1 MQKVIVLFVVLILGL
16 STQAQKATICGPIV
30 AKGTSISDLGTDQI
44 QLILSAW
51 KADTLITKN
60 YNWDIQKVDT
70 LKQLSQ
76 LAKDPL
82 VIKKIY
88 KDLIAFYA
96 FHKKTEE
103 VSQLKAEIQKMELS
117 ELRDQNEILKKSGDS
132 LRALCMD
139 LQSKYSFGQELI
151 GQIEGEQEMW
161 FFVAVVL
168 ACLLIIVTILYFLK
182 NGKTEKEIV
191 YKEKKVVVHEPAED
205 QGEMMQ
211 KIADLE
217 KLYKTSLQSIQM
229 QDAEKIE
236 QQKINQEA
244 VQFLKEAQAE
254 LKKIQE
260 NKTMTAE
267 DFMRLS
273 NAVQRAITKL

>member
-1 MQKVIVLFVVLILGL
+1 MQKVIVLFIVFILGI
-16 STQAQKATICGPIV
+16 SANAQKATISGPIL
-30 AKGTSISDLGTDQI
+30 AKGTSISDIDTDQI
-44 QLILSAW
+44 HLILSAW
-51 KADTLITKN
+51 KIDTLITKN
-60 YNWDIQKVDT
+60 YKWDILKVDT

-76 LAKDPL
+76 LATDPL
-82 VIKKIY
+82 VIKKVY
-88 KDLIAFYA
+88 KDLIAFYT

-103 VSQLKAEIQKMELS
+103 AGQLKAEIQKMELN
-117 ELRDQNEILKKSGDS
+117 ELRNQNELFKKSVDS
-132 LRALCMD
+132 LHALSMD

-151 GQIEGEQEMW
+151 GQMEGEQEMW

-168 ACLLIIVTILYFLK
+168 ACLLILVTILYFLK
-182 NGKTEKEIV
+182 KGKTEKEIV

-205 QGEMMQ
+205 QGEMLQ

-244 VQFLKEAQAE
+244 VVFLKEAQAE

>member
-1 MQKVIVLFVVLILGL
+1 MQKVIVLFIVFILGI
-16 STQAQKATICGPIV
+16 SANAQKATISGPIL
-30 AKGTSISDLGTDQI
+30 AKGTSISDIDTDQI
-44 QLILSAW
+44 HLILSAW
-51 KADTLITKN
+51 KIDTLITKN
-60 YNWDIQKVDT
+60 YKWDILKVDT

-76 LAKDPL
+76 LATDPL
-82 VIKKIY
+82 VIKKVY
-88 KDLIAFYA
+88 KDLIAFYT

-103 VSQLKAEIQKMELS
+103 AGQLKAEIQKMELN
-117 ELRDQNEILKKSGDS
+117 ELRNQNELFKKSVDS
-132 LRALCMD
+132 LRALSMD

-151 GQIEGEQEMW
+151 GQMEGEQEMW

-168 ACLLIIVTILYFLK
+168 ACLLILVTILYFLK
-182 NGKTEKEIV
+182 KGKTEKEIV

-205 QGEMMQ
+205 QGEMLQ

-244 VQFLKEAQAE
+244 VVFLKEAQAE

>member
-1 MQKVIVLFVVLILGL
+1 MQKVIVLFIVFILGI
-16 STQAQKATICGPIV
+16 SANAQKATISGPIL
-30 AKGTSISDLGTDQI
+30 AKGTSISDIDTDQI
-44 QLILSAW
+44 HLILSAW
-51 KADTLITKN
+51 KIDTLITKN
-60 YNWDIQKVDT
+60 YKWDILKVDT

-76 LAKDPL
+76 LATDPL
-82 VIKKIY
+82 VIKKVY
-88 KDLIAFYA
+88 KDLIAFYT

-103 VSQLKAEIQKMELS
+103 AGQLKAEIQKMELN
-117 ELRDQNEILKKSGDS
+117 ELRNQNELFKKSVDS
-132 LRALCMD
+132 LRALSMD

-151 GQIEGEQEMW
+151 GQMEGEQEMW

-168 ACLLIIVTILYFLK
+168 ACLLILVTILYFLK
-182 NGKTEKEIV
+182 KGRTEKEIV

-205 QGEMMQ
+205 QGEMLQ

-244 VQFLKEAQAE
+244 VVFLKEAQAE

>member
-1 MQKVIVLFVVLILGL
+1 MQKIIFILSLFFMGL
-16 STQAQKATICGPIV
+16 AMNGQKATISGPILS
-30 AKGTSISDLGTDQI
+30 KGTSYSDLGIDQI
-44 QLILSAW
+44 HLILSGW
-51 KADTLITKN
+51 KADTLILKN
-60 YNWDIQKVDT
+60 YKWDIQKIDT
-70 LKQLSQ
+70 LKQLNE

-82 VIKKIY
+82 VIKKVY
-88 KDLIAFYA
+88 KDLIAFYT

-103 VSQLKAEIQKMELS
+103 VSQLKAEIQKMELN
-117 ELRDQNEILKKSGDS
+117 ELRSQNELLKKNEDS
-132 LRALCMD
+132 LRTLSID

-151 GQIEGEQEMW
+151 GQIEGEQELW
-161 FFVAVVL
+161 FFVAIVL
-168 ACLLIIVTILYFLK
+168 ACLLVFITILYFLK

-191 YKEKKVVVHEPAED
+191 YKEKKVVVHQPSED
-205 QGEMMQ
+205 QGELMQ

>member
-1 MQKVIVLFVVLILGL
+1 MQKVIVLFIVFILGI
-16 STQAQKATICGPIV
+16 SAIAQKATISGPIL
-30 AKGTSISDLGTDQI
+30 AKGTSISDIDTDQI
-44 QLILSAW
+44 HLILSAW
-51 KADTLITKN
+51 KIDTLIPKN
-60 YNWDIQKVDT
+60 YKWDILKVDT

-76 LAKDPL
+76 LATDPL
-82 VIKKIY
+82 VIKKVY
-88 KDLIAFYA
+88 KDLIAFYT

-103 VSQLKAEIQKMELS
+103 AGQLKAEIQKMELN
-117 ELRDQNEILKKSGDS
+117 ELRNQNELFKKSVDS
-132 LRALCMD
+132 LRALSMD

-151 GQIEGEQEMW
+151 GQMEGEQEMW

-168 ACLLIIVTILYFLK
+168 ACLLILVTILYFLK
-182 NGKTEKEIV
+182 KGRTEKEIV

-205 QGEMMQ
+205 QGEMLQ

-244 VQFLKEAQAE
+244 VVFLKEAQAE

>member
-1 MQKVIVLFVVLILGL
+1 MQKVIVLFIVFILGI
-16 STQAQKATICGPIV
+16 SANAQKATISGPIL
-30 AKGTSISDLGTDQI
+30 AKGTSISDIDTDQI
-44 QLILSAW
+44 HLILSTW
-51 KADTLITKN
+51 KIDTLITKN
-60 YNWDIQKVDT
+60 YKWDILKVDT

-76 LAKDPL
+76 LATDPL
-82 VIKKIY
+82 VIKKVY
-88 KDLIAFYA
+88 KDLIAFYT

-103 VSQLKAEIQKMELS
+103 AGQLKAEIQKMELN
-117 ELRDQNEILKKSGDS
+117 ELRNQNELFKKSVDS
-132 LRALCMD
+132 LRALSMD

-151 GQIEGEQEMW
+151 GQMEGEQEMW

-168 ACLLIIVTILYFLK
+168 ACLLILVTILYFLK
-182 NGKTEKEIV
+182 KGRTEKEIV

-205 QGEMMQ
+205 QGEMLQ

-244 VQFLKEAQAE
+244 VVFLKEAQAE